1 LTLVADSSVTLAWI
15 YSDEINA
22 AIQLVLDQVVARH
35 AFVPT
40 HWRLEVGNSLVMA
53 ARRGRID
60 AAFRDDALADLAQLN
75 IITDPDTDH
84 FAWSSALRLA
94 EQYRLT
100 LYDAAY
106 LELALRLRL
115 PLASLDKELR
125 AAGDAAGVT
134 LLGM

>member
-1 LTLVADSSVTLAWI
+1 MTLVADSSVTLAWI